1 MAGRPASK
9 AAVSKARTPLPLP
22 TVCKVVPGRPM
33 SKAFVSKASSRS
45 VFVAA
50 VSKASSRTP
59 LPVATSEGVEEVQPH
74 QRLDCLYQRLD
85 RLREM
90 QRHRQEKMEQMRK
103 EDEERRGRDRSRTP
117 SRAAA
122 SGVGTPAAAS
132 GVDHR
137 SQCQVSPTPSIS
149 PSGSGAGTKHAEVW
163 GLKAELSMAF
173 HGLEVRGLQ
182 ALTGVQTYEFSRC
195 FAWTGVGWH
204 HPGRSNNLQASCV
217 YFSSIRRQFS
227 TAQTFMQP
235 TGLER

>member
-1 MAGRPASK
+1 MDDREAAPITQKPGFLEWLDHPLGSGHAHPTIGTHSFPTHPWGISHVTIKHRPLIAMAGRPASK

-22 TVCKVVPGRPM
+22 TVCKVVPGRPV

-45 VFVAA
+45 LVAAA

-59 LPVATSEGVEEVQPH
+59 LPVATSEEGVEEVQPH

-122 SGVGTPAAAS
+122 SGVEHQLQQVVWIIEVSAKYLRHQAYHRRAAGPAQS
-132 GVDHR
+132 MQKFED
-137 SQCQVSPTPSIS
+137 
-149 PSGSGAGTKHAEVW
+149 
-163 GLKAELSMAF
+163 LKLNFPWLSTDWKFVACK
-173 HGLEVRGLQ
+173 L
-182 ALTGVQTYEFSRC
+182 
-195 FAWTGVGWH
+195 
-204 HPGRSNNLQASCV
+204 
-217 YFSSIRRQFS
+217 
-227 TAQTFMQP
+227 
-235 TGLER
+235 